1 MTPTEKAILNRT
13 RLLLGD
19 ATMSRIGDMRV
30 IIFGVGGVGSWCAES
45 LIRSG
50 VGHLTMVDS
59 DCVNVSNVN
68 RQAMATTRTVGRVKV
83 EAMRERLLDI
93 NPDADIEAI
102 QDIYSPETAASYHIE
117 DYDYVVDAID
127 SLSNKMELILHATQC
142 IRAQKEQLKLDGAGG
157 KPRMHFVSSMGA
169 ALKADPTKV
178 RVSEFWDIDGCPL
191 ARALRKRMKSQGRYP
206 AAKFQCVWSPEV
218 LPNIGREDIDKEPI
232 AALSHGGAEGRPE
245 LREHDWSA
253 SKAQIN
259 GTLAHI
265 TAIFGFMLAGLV
277 LK

>member
-19 ATMSRIGDMRV
+19 ATMSRLGDMRV

-93 NPDADIEAI
+93 NPDADIRR
-102 QDIYSPETAASYHIE
+102 H
-117 DYDYVVDAID
+117 
-127 SLSNKMELILHATQC
+127 
-142 IRAQKEQLKLDGAGG
+142 GAGTCG
-157 KPRMHFVSSMGA
+157 
-169 ALKADPTKV
+169 
-178 RVSEFWDIDGCPL
+178 
-191 ARALRKRMKSQGRYP
+191 
-206 AAKFQCVWSPEV
+206 
-218 LPNIGREDIDKEPI
+218 
-232 AALSHGGAEGRPE
+232 
-245 LREHDWSA
+245 
-253 SKAQIN
+253 
-259 GTLAHI
+259 
-265 TAIFGFMLAGLV
+265 
-277 LK
+277 